1 MSNPGTEVT
10 INCVIVLLS
19 DNIPIIQVYAVDL
32 KWIEQW
38 KLAATCNGG
47 STSGGTISSKVASL
61 QKGGP

>member
-19 DNIPIIQVYAVDL
+19 DNFPIIQVYAVDL

-38 KLAATCNGG
+38 KLAATGG

-61 QKGGP
+61 QKGGA